1 MNTAQKLTE
10 RVNNP
15 FSAPE
20 KSNGQNQAAN
30 NMLVN
35 QAITSVQGAIA
46 MARQFP
52 RNQSDAMNRILD
64 ACTRYSLAQEAEYA
78 FPRGGQSVTGPSIRL
93 AEVLAQN
100 WGNIDFGI
108 IELSNEGGRSQ
119 VMTYAW
125 DLETNVRQ
133 QKIFVAEH
141 IRHTRQGS
149 KVLTDPRDVY
159 EMTANLGARRLRAC
173 ILGILPKDVIESAV
187 EQCQLT
193 LANNMGAPSEA
204 IQGLVDAFGKYGVT
218 DNMIAKRLGKS
229 LKAITSA
236 EVIRMRQIYASLR
249 DGMSKPA
256 DWFDFDNDP
265 GPGNGKAGNS
275 AKSAGSLASELK
287 DKLAEPDQETE
298 PAPAPDQTDI
308 EKQIA
313 EHGYFQT
320 DDGSF
325 VNAQGVAFD
334 PDEHATNQD
343 GLPITNMDGSFRKKR
358 KAAGPD
364 DDVLTP
370 PGPPP
375 ADFDENAD
383 QDLPW

>member
-1 MNTAQKLTE
+1 MNTAQKLVAK
-10 RVNNP
+10 VNNP
-15 FSAPE
+15 FASPE
-20 KSNGQNQAAN
+20 KANGQNQAASS
-30 NMLVN
+30 MLSN

-52 RNQSDAMNRILD
+52 RNQADAMNRILD

-133 QKIFVAEH
+133 QKVFVAEH
-141 IRHTRQGS
+141 IRHTRKGS
-149 KVLTDPRDVY
+149 QVLTDPRDVY

-256 DWFDFDNDP
+256 DWFDFDDEP
-265 GPGNGKAGNS
+265 GPGNGNGNG
-275 AKSAGSLASELK
+275 AKSAGSLASALK
-287 DKLAEPDQETE
+287 DKLAPQV
-298 PAPAPDQTDI
+298 PDQTDI

-320 DDGSF
+320 DDGF
-325 VNAQGVAFD
+325 INAHGVAFD
-334 PDEHATNQD
+334 PDEHAKNAD

-358 KAAGPD
+358 RSADPE

-375 ADFDENAD
+375 ADFDDNSD